1 MRADQLVGCVAIAAM
16 LSLVLPRLARDRTP
30 RSRMLLM
37 ALLWIVIIAVVT
49 VVVMVISRNR

>member
-1 MRADQLVGCVAIAAM
+1 MTSDQLVGCVAIAAM

-30 RSRMLLM
+30 RNRMLLM

-49 VVVMVISRNR
+49 VVVMAMPKSS